1 MFNQNFEFS
10 FFFIKAK
17 NAGVAIVTA
26 SIFNDD
32 KGKKKPKFIKDN
44 LGSVLKS

>member
-10 FFFIKAK
+10 LFLVKAK
-17 NAGVAIVTA
+17 IADVALATT
-26 SIFNDD
+26 SIFNEG
-32 KGKKKPKFIKDN
+32 KGKNKPKFIKDN